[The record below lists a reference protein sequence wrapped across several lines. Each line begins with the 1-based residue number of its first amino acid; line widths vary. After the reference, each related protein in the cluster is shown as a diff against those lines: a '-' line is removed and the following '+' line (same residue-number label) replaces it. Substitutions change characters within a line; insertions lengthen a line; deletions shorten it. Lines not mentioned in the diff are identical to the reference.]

1 MKEGI
6 HPTVSD
12 FMRQNGRKGA
22 LVRKLTPQDRARG
35 VAVRLKKAELIRN
48 GFSEQEALRRA
59 RALVGKQP

>member
-6 HPTVSD
+6 NPTVSD

-22 LVRKLTPQDRARG
+22 QVRQLTQRDRARG

-48 GFSEQEALRRA
+48 GYSQQEALRRA
-59 RALVGKQP
+59 RALVGRQP